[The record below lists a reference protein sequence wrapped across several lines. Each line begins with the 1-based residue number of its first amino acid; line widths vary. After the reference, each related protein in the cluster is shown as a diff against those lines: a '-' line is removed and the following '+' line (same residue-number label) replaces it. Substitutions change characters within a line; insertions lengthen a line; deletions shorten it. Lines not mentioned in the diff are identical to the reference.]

1 MSAIRAPCGDD
12 FNDFRGQSQGAR
24 AQTVFARGAVGR
36 RSNSDAML
44 NFLWL
49 ALVVLAAL
57 IGAAT
62 GRLREVTEGAFQMAD
77 TAVMKIALPLV
88 GVMALWLGLMR
99 LAERSGLVQQI
110 ARALRP
116 IMRRLFPEVPEDHPA
131 MGSMVMNMAANM
143 LGLANAATP
152 LGLRAMRDLET
163 LNRQP
168 GTATNAMCTFLAI
181 NTSSIQLIPTTAIAI
196 LAAQRAQ
203 DPTAIV
209 GTSFLATICSTVV
222 GIAAVKGLQNWR
234 MFRLRPEDDQA
245 PAARAAAGAGEAEP
259 VVLVEAAPMARGGR
273 VALGLLLAAFAGLLV
288 WIVVAPA
295 SYQAATAALHGRIF
309 PGQPPPAAVVDATA
323 PHLALRAVG
332 TLSLLAVPFLLVF
345 FPLYAAL
352 RGVKVYEEF
361 VEGAK
366 EGFQVAVRVI
376 PFLVAILV
384 AIGMFRG
391 AGGIEA
397 MKSLLAP
404 LLTPLGFP
412 PDLLP
417 LVLVR
422 PLSGSATTGIFAEL
436 VQRLGPDSLTTR
448 MAGTIFGSTETTFYV
463 IAVYFGSVAV
473 RRTRHAVAAG
483 LLADLAGVIASVV
496 ICRLMFG

>member
-1 MSAIRAPCGDD
+1 
-12 FNDFRGQSQGAR
+12 
-24 AQTVFARGAVGR
+24 
-36 RSNSDAML
+36 ML
-44 NFLWL
+44 NTIWL
-49 ALVVLAAL
+49 GLVALAVL

-62 GRLREVTEGAFQMAD
+62 GRLAEVTTGAFQMAD

-88 GVMALWLGLMR
+88 GIMALWLGLMR
-99 LAERSGLVQQI
+99 LAERSGLVQQL
-110 ARALRP
+110 ARALRAP
-116 IMRRLFPEVPEDHPA
+116 MRWLFPDVPENHPA
-131 MGSMVMNMAANM
+131 MGSMLMNMAANM

-163 LNRQP
+163 LNKAP

-181 NTSSIQLIPTTAIAI
+181 NTSSIQLIPATAIAI
-196 LAAQRAQ
+196 LAANKAQ

-209 GTSFLATICSTVV
+209 GTALIATTFST
-222 GIAAVKGLQNWR
+222 IAGVTTVKWMQGWK
-234 MFRLRPEDDQA
+234 MFRVEPDAA
-245 PAARAAAGAGEAEP
+245 PASAQAQAAAAEP
-259 VVLVEAAPMARGGR
+259 EVVIAPEPSPLSLRGR
-273 VALGLLLAAFAGLLV
+273 LTLWLLLVIFTALFAWIAF
-288 WIVVAPA
+288 APA
-295 SYQAATAALHGRIF
+295 SYRGATSTLHQAIF
-309 PGQPPPAAVVDATA
+309 PAQVALPAWEDTSAQHAF
-323 PHLALRAVG
+323 LRAVG
-332 TLSLLAVPFLLVF
+332 TMSLLAVPFLLVF
-345 FPLYAAL
+345 FPSYAAL

-366 EGFQVAVRVI
+366 DGFGVSLKII

-397 MKSLLAP
+397 LKSLLTPVLAP
-404 LLTPLGFP
+404 LGLP

-422 PLSGSATTGIFAEL
+422 PLSGSASIGLFTEL
-436 VQRLGPDSLTTR
+436 VQRLGPDDIIVR

-463 IAVYFGSVAV
+463 IAVYFGAVAI
-473 RRTRHAVAAG
+473 RRTRHAIAAG
-483 LLADLAGVIASVV
+483 LTADFVGVVASVI

>member
-1 MSAIRAPCGDD
+1 
-12 FNDFRGQSQGAR
+12 
-24 AQTVFARGAVGR
+24 
-36 RSNSDAML
+36 ML
-44 NFLWL
+44 NYLWL
-49 ALVVLAAL
+49 ALVALAVLV
-57 IGAAT
+57 GGAT

-88 GVMALWLGLMR
+88 GIMALWLGLMR
-99 LAERSGLVQQI
+99 LAERSGLVQKL
-110 ARALRP
+110 AHALRP
-116 IMRRLFPEVPEDHPA
+116 VMTRLFPDVPAEHPA
-131 MGSMVMNMAANM
+131 MGSMVMNMAANV

-163 LNRQP
+163 LNRHP

-181 NTSSIQLIPTTAIAI
+181 NTSSIQLLPTTAIAI
-196 LAAQRAQ
+196 LATQGSR

-209 GTSFLATICSTVV
+209 GTALIATVCSTAV
-222 GIAAVKGLQNWR
+222 GIAVVKWLQDWR
-234 MFRLRPEDDQA
+234 VFRADPDGAA
-245 PAARAAAGAGEAEP
+245 PAAGAVEPPEAPVVELAEP
-259 VVLVEAAPMARGGR
+259 APLPGWGWL
-273 VALGLLLAAFAGLLV
+273 ALGALLALFAGLFV
-288 WIVVAPA
+288 WITFAPA
-295 SYQAATAALHGRIF
+295 GYHEATAALHARLF
-309 PGQPPPAAVVDATA
+309 PAQVSAPAWTDSSGQ
-323 PHLALRAVG
+323 HLFLRAVG
-332 TLSLLAVPFLLVF
+332 TLSLLAVPFLLLL
-345 FPLYAAL
+345 FPVYAAL

-366 EGFQVAVRVI
+366 EGFSVALRIV

-397 MKSLLAP
+397 LKSALAP

-417 LVLVR
+417 MTLVR
-422 PLSGSATTGIFAEL
+422 PLSGSATTALFTEI
-436 VQRLGPDSLTTR
+436 VQRLGPDSLEAR

-473 RRTRHAVAAG
+473 RRARHAVAAG
-483 LLADLAGVIASVV
+483 LLADLAGVVASVI
-496 ICRLMFG
+496 ICRLMFA

>member
-1 MSAIRAPCGDD
+1 
-12 FNDFRGQSQGAR
+12 
-24 AQTVFARGAVGR
+24 
-36 RSNSDAML
+36 ML
-44 NFLWL
+44 NYLWL
-49 ALVVLAAL
+49 ALVALAVL
-57 IGAAT
+57 IGGAT
-62 GRLREVTEGAFQMAD
+62 GRLREVTESAFQMAD

-88 GVMALWLGLMR
+88 GIMALWLGVMR
-99 LAERSGLVQQI
+99 LAERSGLVQLI

-116 IMRRLFPEVPEDHPA
+116 VMRRLFPDVPAEHPA
-131 MGSMVMNMAANM
+131 MGSMLMNMAANM

-163 LNRQP
+163 LNRTP

-181 NTSSIQLIPTTAIAI
+181 NTSSIQLLPTTAIAI
-196 LAAQRAQ
+196 LATQRAQ

-209 GTSFLATICSTVV
+209 GTAFLATICSTVA
-222 GIAAVKGLQNWR
+222 GIAAVKWMENWR
-234 MFRLRPEDDQA
+234 AFRLRA
-245 PAARAAAGAGEAEP
+245 PAEGDAAPAPTPAAAPAGEPEP
-259 VVLVEAAPMARGGR
+259 VLLVEPSPLQVWGK
-273 VALGLLLAAFAGLLV
+273 VALGCFLAAFTFVFV
-288 WIVVAPA
+288 WIVLSPA
-295 SYQAATAALHGRIF
+295 GYREATAALHARIF
-309 PGQPPPAAVVDATA
+309 PPQVTLPAWEDTSGQ
-323 PHLALRAVG
+323 HFALRAVG
-332 TLSLLAVPFLLVF
+332 ALSLLAVPFLLVF

-366 EGFQVAVRVI
+366 EGFSVALRVI

-397 MKSLLAP
+397 LKSVLAP

-417 LVLVR
+417 MVLVR
-422 PLSGSATTGIFAEL
+422 PLSGSATTGLFVEI
-436 VQRLGPDSLTTR
+436 VQRLGPDALITR

-483 LLADLAGVIASVV
+483 LIADLAGVVASVIV
-496 ICRLMFG
+496 CRIAFG